1 MAASKLALL
10 ACSLFFLTGL
20 FTGVWKYLAIYRSP
34 ASVAPRYVS
43 VAHHAS
49 LLYSF
54 VALLMFQLLEFSPY
68 TETINLLAVGGPLLF
83 FSLAI
88 AIYIA
93 HGIFQD
99 TDNQFQPP
107 YRFGKILI
115 QPFFFHLFVWLLIIG
130 EVSGFLVLFLG
141 FVSTQILK

>member
-10 ACSLFFLTGL
+10 ACGLFFLTGL

-43 VAHHAS
+43 IAHQAS

-54 VALLMFQLLEFSPY
+54 AALLMFQLLEFSPY
-68 TETINLLAVGGPLLF
+68 TETINLLAVAIPLLF

-88 AIYIA
+88 AIYIG

-107 YRFGKILI
+107 YRLGKILI
-115 QPFFFHLFVWLLIIG
+115 QPFLFHLFVCLLIIG

>member
-10 ACSLFFLTGL
+10 ACGLFFLIGL
-20 FTGVWKYLAIYRSP
+20 LTGVWKYLAICRSP
-34 ASVAPRYVS
+34 TLVAPRYIS
-43 VAHHAS
+43 VAHEAS
-49 LLYSF
+49 PLYSF
-54 VALLMFQLLEFSPY
+54 AVLLMFQLLEFSPY
-68 TETINLLAVGGPLLF
+68 TETINLLAVGVPLLF

-115 QPFFFHLFVWLLIIG
+115 RPFFFHLFVWLLIIG

-141 FVSTQILK
+141 FLSTQIFK